1 MLDLSRNPVK
11 DVAPLLGLKRLKTLK
26 LDLGWIADKRL
37 LAKPPLCTALSKCP
51 DFAENMPQNPGKCEL
66 QGTPRL
72 KWIADVHPRLH
83 FCRDAMLLRLNGGLE
98 KLVCRDYG
106 GNRNKDKYDLYLD
119 NRPLLETRI
128 PSCGTCA
135 CLLNFGYGDGI
146 ARNSRYLA
154 VRDRLNSSYAGL
166 KSTVE
171 ILAPLVGLMASGWY
185 IVADYD
191 LFPVRNFVQS
201 SDYFWDSEDYTSELH
216 GCHIFVGGSAEYHD
230 APLFLVPSQRPA
242 RMNLSRVAE
251 YRRRLSEGDR
261 FPRAIALYLNGSVA
275 MLLDGHHKAAAC
287 AAEGVPVPTLVIFP
301 LMPEPALKAA
311 CDEKQRLYLHKP
323 DRGFSVVVRN
333 GRRELLGTAIS
344 LETMAKRRVYPESG
358 DTPAWGDIPEILR
371 TERFS
376 NYPNAGLLSMGTE
389 LSPDSI
395 REHIAWEM
403 KQPDGAHDRY
413 LIQQLRAY
421 AELFPHGKWLSPS
434 ERKWLKRPELNYA

>member
-1 MLDLSRNPVK
+1 
-11 DVAPLLGLKRLKTLK
+11 
-26 LDLGWIADKRL
+26 
-37 LAKPPLCTALSKCP
+37 
-51 DFAENMPQNPGKCEL
+51 
-66 QGTPRL
+66 
-72 KWIADVHPRLH
+72 
-83 FCRDAMLLRLNGGLE
+83 
-98 KLVCRDYG
+98 
-106 GNRNKDKYDLYLD
+106 
-119 NRPLLETRI
+119 
-128 PSCGTCA
+128 
-135 CLLNFGYGDGI
+135 
-146 ARNSRYLA
+146 
-154 VRDRLNSSYAGL
+154 
-166 KSTVE
+166 
-171 ILAPLVGLMASGWY
+171 
-185 IVADYD
+185 
-191 LFPVRNFVQS
+191 
-201 SDYFWDSEDYTSELH
+201 
-216 GCHIFVGGSAEYHD
+216 
-230 APLFLVPSQRPA
+230 
-242 RMNLSRVAE
+242 
-251 YRRRLSEGDR
+251 
-261 FPRAIALYLNGSVA
+261 

-301 LMPEPALKAA
+301 LMPEPTLKAA

-344 LETMAKRRVYPESG
+344 LETTAKRCVYPESG

-434 ERKWLKRPELNYA
+434 EREWLKRPELNYA